1 MRKTSQKFLQSN
13 LLCRVALVAILLA
26 FQAMLG
32 IGAGVL
38 YAQKVTGTV
47 ISGSDNEPLIGASV
61 MVQGTKVGSV
71 TDLDGN
77 FTIDA
82 KNGQTL
88 EVSYLG
94 FITQKVKVTGSVINV
109 TLNEDKHSLDEVVV
123 VGYGV
128 QKKKL
133 VTGATVQLKGDDIAK
148 LNTTNPLS
156 AMQGQTPGVNIV
168 STSGQPGA
176 AMSVTIRGLGTVGN
190 SQPLY
195 LIDGVGGDITTLNPA
210 DIESIDVLKDAA
222 SAAIYGA
229 QAANGVV
236 LVTTKSGREGS
247 CKITYD
253 GYVGWQTLGRKFEML
268 NSNQYMQIM
277 DEALLN
283 SYNMSPIDWTS
294 LSAIRDANGNVYN
307 TDWIDQAVDNGAL
320 TTSHSLAFTGG
331 SKTST
336 YSISGG
342 YTGQDGLI
350 GGSDVSYY
358 KRYNLRVNSEHK
370 MWNGLVTIGEHV
382 GFVYKDSRGMGTGN
396 IYNNNLRSAFSTS
409 PLVPVYDADG
419 NYYST
424 VDSDWNKNDGNPYG
438 TMMMN
443 RYNQSKNTSVDA
455 NVYVQ
460 IEPIKNLKFKTVFGL
475 NYGGSNYR
483 SFTPIYKFTPQSG
496 NGITKVNQSNGNGT
510 SLVWTNT
517 LTYDFDIK
525 EHHISALLGS
535 ETTKYDGEST
545 GSYGVN
551 LTAGFD
557 DWEHAYVEN
566 TERGHADRKVSGGPY
581 DATRGQSFFA
591 RLGWSWKDRYMVN
604 ATMRADGSSKFAKG
618 HRWGY
623 FPSVSA
629 GWTLTEEDFMKSA
642 ASWLDFLKL
651 RLSWGQVGNA
661 NINCYQYL
669 APVTTSNTNYNFGA
683 TGGTDAWVMGAYTE
697 RLANEKV
704 KWETSEQYNV
714 GLDARFLRQRLSLT
728 LDGYIKSTKDWL
740 VPAPIL
746 ATAGTGGP
754 VINGGDVKN
763 KGIEVGLSW
772 NDQIGKDLVY
782 SVGANFAYNHNEV
795 GNIPTLDGII
805 HGATNQIYQNA
816 EEFYRA
822 ENGHA
827 IGYFWGYK
835 TAGLFQNQKEIN
847 DWIAAG
853 NGIYQADVK
862 PGDVKYVD
870 VNHDG
875 VINASDKVDLGNGL
889 PKYTFGFNFSLAWK
903 GFDLSANFT
912 GAAGFQI
919 AQSYRDPSSSQANYS
934 RRILKRWTGEGT
946 SNEIPRVTYGDVGNW
961 LFSDLYL
968 QDGDYIRLQNLT
980 MGYDFK
986 KLISWKGLSKMR
998 LYFQVQN
1005 LFTLTKYDGMDPE
1018 IGSFNGTDGN
1028 SSDSWVSG
1036 VDMGY
1041 YPHPRTFI
1049 VGLNL
1054 AF

>member
-1 MRKTSQKFLQSN
+1 MRKTSQKFSQSHM
-13 LLCRVALVAILLA
+13 LCKVALVAIMLV

-38 YAQKVTGTV
+38 NAQTVKGTV

-61 MVQGTKVGSV
+61 MVQGTKTGAV

-77 FTIDA
+77 FTIEA

-94 FITQKVKVTGSVINV
+94 FITQKIKVTGSTINV
-109 TLNEDKHSLDEVVV
+109 ILNEDKQSLDEVVV

-236 LVTTKSGREGS
+236 LVTTKSGKEGS
-247 CKITYD
+247 SKITYD

-443 RYNQSKNTSVDA
+443 RYNQSKSTSVDA

-557 DWEHAYVEN
+557 DWEHA
-566 TERGHADRKVSGGPY
+566 
-581 DATRGQSFFA
+581 
-591 RLGWSWKDRYMVN
+591 
-604 ATMRADGSSKFAKG
+604 
-618 HRWGY
+618 
-623 FPSVSA
+623 
-629 GWTLTEEDFMKSA
+629 
-642 ASWLDFLKL
+642 
-651 RLSWGQVGNA
+651 
-661 NINCYQYL
+661 
-669 APVTTSNTNYNFGA
+669 
-683 TGGTDAWVMGAYTE
+683 
-697 RLANEKV
+697 
-704 KWETSEQYNV
+704 
-714 GLDARFLRQRLSLT
+714 
-728 LDGYIKSTKDWL
+728 
-740 VPAPIL
+740 
-746 ATAGTGGP
+746 
-754 VINGGDVKN
+754 
-763 KGIEVGLSW
+763 
-772 NDQIGKDLVY
+772 
-782 SVGANFAYNHNEV
+782 
-795 GNIPTLDGII
+795 
-805 HGATNQIYQNA
+805 
-816 EEFYRA
+816 
-822 ENGHA
+822 
-827 IGYFWGYK
+827 
-835 TAGLFQNQKEIN
+835 
-847 DWIAAG
+847 
-853 NGIYQADVK
+853 
-862 PGDVKYVD
+862 
-870 VNHDG
+870 
-875 VINASDKVDLGNGL
+875 
-889 PKYTFGFNFSLAWK
+889 
-903 GFDLSANFT
+903 
-912 GAAGFQI
+912 
-919 AQSYRDPSSSQANYS
+919 
-934 RRILKRWTGEGT
+934 
-946 SNEIPRVTYGDVGNW
+946 
-961 LFSDLYL
+961 
-968 QDGDYIRLQNLT
+968 
-980 MGYDFK
+980 
-986 KLISWKGLSKMR
+986 
-998 LYFQVQN
+998 
-1005 LFTLTKYDGMDPE
+1005 
-1018 IGSFNGTDGN
+1018 
-1028 SSDSWVSG
+1028 
-1036 VDMGY
+1036 
-1041 YPHPRTFI
+1041 
-1049 VGLNL
+1049 
-1054 AF
+1054 

>member
-1 MRKTSQKFLQSN
+1 MRKTSQKFSQSHM
-13 LLCRVALVAILLA
+13 LCKVALVAIMLA

-38 YAQKVTGTV
+38 NAQTVKGTV

-61 MVQGTKVGSV
+61 MVQGTKTGAV

-77 FTIDA
+77 FTIEA

-94 FITQKVKVTGSVINV
+94 FVTQKIKVTGSTINV
-109 TLNEDKHSLDEVVV
+109 TLNEDKQSLDEVVV

-236 LVTTKSGREGS
+236 LVTTKSGKEGS
-247 CKITYD
+247 SKITYD
-253 GYVGWQTLGRKFEML
+253 GYVGWQTLGRKFNVL
-268 NSNQYMQIM
+268 NAREYMSIM
-277 DEALLN
+277 DEARLN
-283 SYNMSPIDWTS
+283 SGMSVIDWNS
-294 LSAIRDANGNVYN
+294 LNSIHDANGNVYD

-358 KRYNLRVNSEHK
+358 KRYNLRANSEHK
-370 MWNGLVTIGEHV
+370 MFNGLVIIGEHI
-382 GFVYKDSRGMGTGN
+382 GFVYKQSRGMNTGN
-396 IYNNNLRSAFSTS
+396 IWNNNLRGAFLTS
-409 PLVPVYDADG
+409 PIIPVYDADG
-419 NYYST
+419 NYNST
-424 VDSDWNKNDGNPYG
+424 VNSDWNVNDGNPYG

-443 RYNQSKNTSVDA
+443 RYSKNRSGTLDA
-455 NVYVQ
+455 NVYMQ
-460 IEPIKNLKFKTVFGL
+460 IEPIKNLKFKTVFAV
-475 NYGGSNYR
+475 NYGASDYR
-483 SFTPIYKFTPQSG
+483 SYTPVYKFTPQSG
-496 NGITKVNQSNGNGT
+496 NAESKVSQSHGNGL

-517 LTYDFDIK
+517 LSYDFNVK
-525 EHHISALLGS
+525 EHHINALLGS
-535 ETTKYDGEST
+535 ETSKYDGEST
-545 GSYGVN
+545 GGSNTG
-551 LTAGFD
+551 LIAGFN
-557 DWEHAYVEN
+557 DWNHAFLTN
-566 TERGHADRKVSGGPY
+566 TNGTDNKTVNGGPY
-581 DATRGQSFFA
+581 DSTRGQSFFA

-629 GWTLTEEDFMKSA
+629 GWTLTEEKFMKST

-661 NINCYQYL
+661 NIKCYQYL
-669 APVTTSNTNYNFGA
+669 APVSTSNTNYNFGT
-683 TGGTDAWVMGAYTE
+683 TGGQQGWVTGAYTS
-697 RLANEKV
+697 RLANENV
-704 KWETSEQYNV
+704 KWETSEQYNL
-714 GLDARFLRQRLSLT
+714 GIDARFLRQRLSLT
-728 LDGYIKSTKDWL
+728 FDAYIKNTKDWL
-740 VPAPIL
+740 VQAPVL
-746 ATAGTGGP
+746 ATAGTEGP
-754 VINGGDVKN
+754 IINGGDVKN
-763 KGIEVGLSW
+763 KGIELGLSW
-772 NDQIGKDLVY
+772 NDQIGKDFIY

-795 GNIPTLDGII
+795 GAIPTKDGII
-805 HGATNQIYQNA
+805 HGATKQIYNGA

-827 IGYFWGYK
+827 IGYFYGYK
-835 TAGLFQNQKEIN
+835 TAGIFQNQQDIN
-847 DWIAAG
+847 EWIAAG
-853 NGIYQADVK
+853 NGVMQKNVK

-870 VNHDG
+870 VDHDG
-875 VINASDKVDLGNGL
+875 VIGDADKVDLGNGL
-889 PKYTFGFNFSLAWK
+889 PKYTFGFNFTLGYK
-903 GFDLSANFT
+903 GLDLSANFT

-919 AQSYRDPSSSQANYS
+919 AQSYRDPNSPQGNYS

-961 LFSDLYL
+961 SFSDLYL

-980 MGYDFK
+980 LGYDFK

-1018 IGSFNGTDGN
+1018 IGSYNGTDGN
-1028 SSDSWVSG
+1028 SSHSWVSG

-1049 VGLNL
+1049 VGVNL

>member
-1 MRKTSQKFLQSN
+1 MRKTSQHFSQSPV
-13 LLCRVALVAILLA
+13 LCKVALVAIMLA
-26 FQAMLG
+26 FQALLG

-38 YAQKVTGTV
+38 NAQTVKGTV

-61 MVQGTKVGSV
+61 MVQGTKTGAV

-77 FTIDA
+77 FTIEA

-94 FITQKVKVTGSVINV
+94 FITQKVKVNGSVVQV
-109 TLNEDKHSLDEVVV
+109 TLQEDKHSLDEVVV

-236 LVTTKSGREGS
+236 LVTTKSGKEGS
-247 CKITYD
+247 SKITYD

-283 SYNMSPIDWTS
+283 SNNMSPIDWTS

-358 KRYNLRVNSEHK
+358 KRYNLRANSEHK

-443 RYNQSKNTSVDA
+443 RYNQSKSTSVDA

-517 LTYDFDIK
+517 LTYDFNIK

-566 TERGHADRKVSGGPY
+566 TEKGHADRKVSGGPY

-629 GWTLTEEDFMKSA
+629 GWTLTEEDFMKSS

-740 VPAPIL
+740 VQAPIR

-772 NDQIGKDLVY
+772 NDNIGRDFTY

-805 HGATNQIYQNA
+805 HGKDNQIYQNA

-870 VNHDG
+870 INHDG

-889 PKYTFGFNFSLAWK
+889 PKYTFGFNVNLAWK